1 MVVMQLWN
9 DTETKDSQQSEN
21 QVTNDSSLPHT
32 EIVATHTFSHNDSE
46 TILEDDKKEYEKDSR
61 GDDDDTEGSLMLHD
75 QYANLYPFSR
85 FVKPQPNF
93 PVI

>member
-32 EIVATHTFSHNDSE
+32 ETAATHTFSHDDSE
-46 TILEDDKKEYEKDSR
+46 TILEDDKKEYEKDS
-61 GDDDDTEGSLMLHD
+61 DDDDNDNESSSTLHD
-75 QYANLYPFSR
+75 
-85 FVKPQPNF
+85 
-93 PVI
+93 